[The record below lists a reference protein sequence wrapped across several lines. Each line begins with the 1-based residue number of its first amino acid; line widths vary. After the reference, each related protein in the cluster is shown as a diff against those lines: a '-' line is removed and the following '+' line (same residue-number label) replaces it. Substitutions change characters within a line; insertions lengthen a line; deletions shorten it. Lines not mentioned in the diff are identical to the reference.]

1 MKRAL
6 RILIALFWSVF
17 LFAQDKLP
25 STEQKPKPP
34 ANSFDQQQQPPPV
47 PALKNPFGNNASPSP
62 GSAIQQAARAA
73 AAERGHSL
81 GPLDILSETMGVDF
95 SPYLARV
102 VHDVK
107 QSWFN
112 LIPDPARAPLMK
124 KGKVSIEFAIL
135 KDGKVSGMKLAGS
148 SGDIQLD
155 KAAWAGIEAANPLP
169 PLPTEFGGQYVAVRF
184 HFYYNPAPSEVPATS
199 SVDQKTFRIGLSQQ
213 KASGITV
220 RIRPRRVALVSDS
233 PQVFFATV
241 TGTANR
247 AVTWSVIGL
256 NCSGSDCGTILP
268 NGLYTA
274 PHVVT
279 RPLFARV
286 TAVSLAD
293 SSAYDAVTVRVST
306 EE

>member
-6 RILIALFWSVF
+6 RILIALSWSVF
-17 LFAQDKLP
+17 LFAQDKP

-34 ANSFDQQQQPPPV
+34 ANSFDQKQQPV

-62 GSAIQQAARAA
+62 GSAIEQAARAA
-73 AAERGHSL
+73 AAERGHSM
-81 GPLDILSETMGVDF
+81 GPVDILSETMGVDLY
-95 SPYLARV
+95 PYLARV

-112 LIPDPARAPLMK
+112 LIPDSARAPLRK

-155 KAAWAGIEAANPLP
+155 KAAWAGIEAANPFP
-169 PLPTEFGGQYVAVRF
+169 PLPAEFGGQYVGVRF
-184 HFYYNPAPSEVPATS
+184 HFYYNPAPSEVL
-199 SVDQKTFRIGLSQQ
+199 GLSQQ
-213 KASGITV
+213 KTSGITV
-220 RIRPRRVALVSDS
+220 RIKPRRVTLVADS

-279 RPLFARV
+279 TPLFAKV
-286 TAVSLAD
+286 KAVSLAD
-293 SSAYDAVTVRVST
+293 SSVYDAVTVRVST